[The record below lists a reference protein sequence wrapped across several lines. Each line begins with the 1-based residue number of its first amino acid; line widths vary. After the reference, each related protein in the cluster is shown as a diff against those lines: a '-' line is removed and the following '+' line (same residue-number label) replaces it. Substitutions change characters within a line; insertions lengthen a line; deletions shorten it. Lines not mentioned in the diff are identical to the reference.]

1 MIAPGYLIY
10 FLFVMIPLLIGCYYS
25 FTNYNFYKTKDF
37 VGLSNYALLMKD
49 TLFWKSMGNT
59 FVYAAGTIV
68 PQLIIGLL
76 FAALLNM
83 SIRGRVFARASIYLP
98 NVLSMVAV
106 SMIWLWIYEPSLGIA
121 NRFLETLGFGKVQ
134 WLFNPSTA
142 MLSIILMSIWK
153 SVGYNMIVYLA
164 GLQSIP
170 ASLYEAAELDG
181 ASKLQ
186 QFLHVTIPMLRPTT
200 FFLFVTACV
209 NSFTVF
215 EQVNIMTNGGP
226 LNSTTTIVHQIYL
239 RGFQDFRMGYA
250 SAMAMVLMLVVLG
263 ITILNFRFG
272 KQGNDTDMD

>member
-1 MIAPGYLIY
+1 
-10 FLFVMIPLLIGCYYS
+10 MIPLLIGCYYS

-37 VGLSNYALLMKD
+37 VGLSNYAHLMKD

-250 SAMAMVLMLVVLG
+250 SAMAMFLMLVVLG